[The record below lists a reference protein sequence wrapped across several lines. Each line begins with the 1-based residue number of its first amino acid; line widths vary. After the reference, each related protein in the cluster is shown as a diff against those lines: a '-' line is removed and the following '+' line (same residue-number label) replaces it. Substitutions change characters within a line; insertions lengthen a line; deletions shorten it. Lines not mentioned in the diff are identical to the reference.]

1 MPSRELLRGARRRRE
16 FVLSF
21 FTKLCPEANNNISRS
36 PSLPM
41 LLRDIQQWRTR
52 LKFCWE
58 WKQVVLVGRNSCSKA
73 LRSRLVDNFWSTDII
88 ELGLPFTD
96 PIADGP
102 TIQKS
107 NTIALKNGVTVTSVL
122 QMVRDAR
129 KKGLRAPVLF
139 MGYYNP
145 MRSYGEERLLEDCKE
160 AGVNGFIVVDLPPE
174 EAITFQGFCHKSG

>member
-1 MPSRELLRGARRRRE
+1 MTYVTAGFPTAAETVDVLLGMEAGGAD
-16 FVLSF
+16 V
-21 FTKLCPEANNNISRS
+21 
-36 PSLPM
+36 
-41 LLRDIQQWRTR
+41 
-52 LKFCWE
+52 
-58 WKQVVLVGRNSCSKA
+58 
-73 LRSRLVDNFWSTDII
+73 I

-107 NTIALKNGVTVTSVL
+107 NTIALKNGVTVASTL

-145 MRSYGEERLLEDCKE
+145 ILAYGEENLLRDCKE
-160 AGVNGFIVVDLPPE
+160 AGVNGFILVDLPPE
-174 EAITFQGFCHKSG
+174 EAVTFRNFCKRGG